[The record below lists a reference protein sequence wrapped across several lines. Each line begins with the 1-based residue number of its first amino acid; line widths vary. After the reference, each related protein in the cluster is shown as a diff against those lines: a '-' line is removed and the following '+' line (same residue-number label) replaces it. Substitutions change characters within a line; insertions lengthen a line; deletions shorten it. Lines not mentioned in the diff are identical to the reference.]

1 LNECLLFTIFSD
13 MVTARL
19 LHRYGGIQKV
29 LYLFFWWQAWHSH
42 IGTANGLDLLNVL
55 KPVFA
60 EQLKQIQLLVL
71 EFISCRGPG
80 LLKMGPRLTMKKDLT
95 LMTKHP
101 WCGCFCLWWSHS
113 QPVNMFT
120 ANLLCA
126 SRPEGCDQV
135 ILKKQICFCESLK

>member
-42 IGTANGLDLLNVL
+42 VGTANGLDLLNVL

-60 EQLKQIQLLVL
+60 KQLKQIQLLVL
-71 EFISCRGPG
+71 EFILAGGQGSWRWAPG
-80 LLKMGPRLTMKKDLT
+80 S
-95 LMTKHP
+95 P
-101 WCGCFCLWWSHS
+101 W
-113 QPVNMFT
+113 
-120 ANLLCA
+120 
-126 SRPEGCDQV
+126 RK
-135 ILKKQICFCESLK
+135 I